1 MKRLEDIPKKNIYQ
15 VPDGYFDDLPTII
28 QARVTEKAPS
38 AIPSFAHQ
46 IRYAIPVMALA
57 ILSVVWVFTEEN
69 SENALSAEQLLASV
83 ETSSLIAYLEES
95 EMTTDELLENVSFSQ
110 EDVSAIESDVYDLDI
125 EQDDLDE
132 LINEYQLDLDN
143 F

>member
-1 MKRLEDIPKKNIYQ
+1 
-15 VPDGYFDDLPTII
+15 V
-28 QARVTEKAPS
+28 AEKTS
-38 AIPSFAHQ
+38 STIPSFANR
-46 IRYAIPVMALA
+46 IRYAIPVIALA
-57 ILSVVWVFTEEN
+57 ILGVVWVFTKES
-69 SENALSAEQLLASV
+69 SEDAMSAEQLLASID
-83 ETSSLIAYLEES
+83 TSSLIAYLEES